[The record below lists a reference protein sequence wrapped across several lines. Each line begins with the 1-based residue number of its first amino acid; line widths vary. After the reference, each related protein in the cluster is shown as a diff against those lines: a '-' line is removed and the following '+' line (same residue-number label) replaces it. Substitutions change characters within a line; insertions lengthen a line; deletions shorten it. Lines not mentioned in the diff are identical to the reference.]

1 MIKILV
7 VSDIHFPDRI
17 SVIPD
22 LSAYVK
28 DVNAIFALG
37 DFTSIE
43 VLNYLNSFKKVVYAV
58 FGNMDEPLIKEHL
71 KDKISVEIGGLRVC
85 LTHGSGGPK
94 GIEERIKSSFE
105 KHCDAYVFGHTH
117 QPMNKYINE
126 SLFFN
131 PGSLA
136 IQMPSLGFLFVED
149 GNIWGDIVYL

>member
-7 VSDIHFPDRI
+7 VSDIHYPDRI

-22 LSAYVK
+22 LSLLAK

-43 VLNYLNSFKKVVYAV
+43 VLNYLNSFKKIVYAV
-58 FGNMDEPLIKEHL
+58 YGNMDEVLIREHL
-71 KDKISVEIGGLRVC
+71 KGTIRVEIEGIKIC

-94 GIEERIKSSFE
+94 GIEERIKLSFD
-105 KHCDAYVFGHTH
+105 KPCDAYIFGHTH
-117 QPMNKYINE
+117 QPMNRYIDE
-126 SLFFN
+126 KLFFN

-136 IQMPSLGFLFVED
+136 IQNPSCGYLYIED